1 MVSAAVGGGVVG
13 VCEADRVC
21 GRYANSRRP
30 EDLVE
35 EFEIERTSGP
45 GPGQDP
51 ASAGP
56 DFNVAPTKAAL
67 VVLRRQVKDAE
78 PQAEPGARPD
88 PGAQSEPVAQ
98 PDPDDA
104 PAAADDEGEATADAA
119 LEAALEAAREPKDPP
134 APRLLRLLTWGLVPS
149 WAKDR
154 SVGSRMIN
162 ARADSLLDKPAFR
175 RAALARRCLVPADG
189 WYEWQKSPTEK
200 DAKGKPRKQPFWIHP
215 AVDRPIAFA
224 GLYEFWRDPE
234 KEGDD
239 AWLTSFTIVTTQAE
253 PGLDVIHDRMPFVVP
268 EDRWAQW
275 LDPEVTDADAVRA
288 LLQPPVPG
296 RFVAT
301 AITTRVNAVVNNG
314 PELLDPAPLDQ
325 LRGVVDPA
333 TGELIGAGEA
343 PLF

>member
-1 MVSAAVGGGVVG
+1 M
-13 VCEADRVC
+13 
-21 GRYANSRRP
+21 
-30 EDLVE
+30 
-35 EFEIERTSGP
+35 
-45 GPGQDP
+45 
-51 ASAGP
+51 
-56 DFNVAPTKAAL
+56 
-67 VVLRRQVKDAE
+67 
-78 PQAEPGARPD
+78 
-88 PGAQSEPVAQ
+88 
-98 PDPDDA
+98 
-104 PAAADDEGEATADAA
+104 
-119 LEAALEAAREPKDPP
+119 
-134 APRLLRLLTWGLVPS
+134 LRLLTWGLVPS

-154 SVGSRMIN
+154 TVGSRMIN
-162 ARADSLLDKPAFR
+162 ARADSLLDKPAFK

-239 AWLTSFTIVTTQAE
+239 AWLTTFTIVTTEAE
-253 PGLDVIHDRMPFVVP
+253 PGLDVVHDRMPFVVP
-268 EDRWAQW
+268 EDRWAEW
-275 LDPEVTDADAVRA
+275 LDPEVTDPDAVRA

-301 AITTRVNAVVNNG
+301 AVSPRVNAVSNNG
-314 PELLDPAPLDQ
+314 PELLEPAPLDQ

>member
-1 MVSAAVGGGVVG
+1 LLTPDIDSSQTDPPPRLDVIGTGVRG
-13 VCEADRVC
+13 VCEAGSVC

-51 ASAGP
+51 GSAGP

-78 PQAEPGARPD
+78 PEPT
-88 PGAQSEPVAQ
+88 AQGEQ
-98 PDPDDA
+98 TGPDD
-104 PAAADDEGEATADAA
+104 PSAADDDGEAIVDAA
-119 LEAALEAAREPKDPP
+119 LEAEPEPRDPP
-134 APRLLRLLTWGLVPS
+134 APRMLRLLTWGLVPS

-234 KEGDD
+234 KEGHD
-239 AWLTSFTIVTTQAE
+239 AWLTTFTIVTTEAE

-268 EDRWAQW
+268 EDRWAEW
-275 LDPEVTDADAVRA
+275 LDPEVSDADTVRA

-301 AITTRVNAVVNNG
+301 AISTRVNAVSNNG
-314 PELLDPAPLDQ
+314 PELLEPAPLDQ

>member
-1 MVSAAVGGGVVG
+1 
-13 VCEADRVC
+13 VC

-35 EFEIERTSGP
+35 EFEVERTEDP

-51 ASAGP
+51 AAAGP
-56 DFNVAPTKAAL
+56 DFNVAPTKPAL
-67 VVLRRQVKDAE
+67 VVLRRPVKQEAPPPADDAA
-78 PQAEPGARPD
+78 QAA
-88 PGAQSEPVAQ
+88 
-98 PDPDDA
+98 DPD
-104 PAAADDEGEATADAA
+104 GEATADAA
-119 LEAALEAAREPKDPP
+119 LEAVEPPEP
-134 APRLLRLLTWGLVPS
+134 AAPRQLRLLTWGLVPS

-162 ARADSLLDKPAFR
+162 ARAESLLEKPAFR
-175 RAALARRCLVPADG
+175 RAVLTRRCLVPADG

-215 AVDRPIAFA
+215 GVDRPIAFA
-224 GLYEFWRDPE
+224 GIYEFWRDPAQP
-234 KEGDD
+234 D
-239 AWLTSFTIVTTQAE
+239 ADWLTTFSIVTTEAE

-268 EDRWAQW
+268 EDRWDAW
-275 LDPEVTDADAVRA
+275 LDPALTDADDVRA

-301 AITTRVNAVVNNG
+301 AVSTRVNAVVNNG
-314 PELLDPAPLDQ
+314 PELLEPLPLAD

-333 TGELIGAGEA
+333 TGELLGAGEA

>member
-1 MVSAAVGGGVVG
+1 VAWQ
-13 VCEADRVC
+13 ADRVC

-35 EFEIERTSGP
+35 EFEVERTAGP

-51 ASAGP
+51 SSAGP
-56 DFNVAPTKAAL
+56 DYNVAPTKPAL
-67 VVLRRQVKDAE
+67 VVLRRQVREAEPAEEPDDPPVVADAE
-78 PQAEPGARPD
+78 GEP
-88 PGAQSEPVAQ
+88 
-98 PDPDDA
+98 
-104 PAAADDEGEATADAA
+104 TADAA
-119 LEAALEAAREPKDPP
+119 LEAVEPAPPP
-134 APRLLRLLTWGLVPS
+134 APRMLRLLTWGLVPS
-149 WAKDR
+149 WAKER
-154 SVGSRMIN
+154 SVGNRMIN
-162 ARADSLLDKPAFR
+162 ARAESLLDKPAYR
-175 RAALARRCLVPADG
+175 RAALGRRCLVPADG

-215 AVDRPIAFA
+215 GVDRPIAFA
-224 GLYEFWRDPE
+224 GVYEFWRDPE

-239 AWLTSFTIVTTQAE
+239 AWLTTFAIITTQAE
-253 PGLDVIHDRMPFVVP
+253 PGLDVVHDRMPFVVP
-268 EDRWAQW
+268 EDRWADW
-275 LDPEVTDADAVRA
+275 LDPELTDPDAVRA

-301 AITTRVNAVVNNG
+301 AVTTRVNAVSNNG
-314 PELLDPAPLDQ
+314 PELLQPAPLDQ

>member
-1 MVSAAVGGGVVG
+1 M
-13 VCEADRVC
+13 C

-35 EFEIERTSGP
+35 EFEVERTDDP
-45 GPGQDP
+45 GPGADP
-51 ASAGP
+51 AGAGP
-56 DFNVAPTKAAL
+56 DFNVAPTKEVP
-67 VVLRRQVKDAE
+67 VVLRREVKDEAPENPDAAE
-78 PQAEPGARPD
+78 Q
-88 PGAQSEPVAQ
+88 
-98 PDPDDA
+98 DA
-104 PAAADDEGEATADAA
+104 P
-119 LEAALEAAREPKDPP
+119 RP
-134 APRLLRLLTWGLVPS
+134 APRMLRLLTWGLVPS
-149 WAKDR
+149 WAKER

-162 ARADSLLDKPAFR
+162 ARAESLLDKPAFR
-175 RAALARRCLVPADG
+175 RAVLARRCLVPADG

-215 AVDRPIAFA
+215 GVDRPIAFA
-224 GLYEFWRDPE
+224 GIYEFWRDPAQP
-234 KEGDD
+234 D
-239 AWLTSFTIVTTQAE
+239 ADWLTSFSIVTTEAE

-268 EDRWAQW
+268 EDRWDAW
-275 LDPEVTDADAVRA
+275 LDPALTDADDVRA

-301 AITTRVNAVVNNG
+301 AVSTRVNAVVNNG
-314 PELLDPAPLDQ
+314 PELLDPVPLAD

>member
-1 MVSAAVGGGVVG
+1 MTLAYPQGRLPATSRDANRATGRAVGGP
-13 VCEADRVC
+13 CEALGVC

-30 EDLVE
+30 DDLVE
-35 EFEIERTSGP
+35 EFEVERASGP

-51 ASAGP
+51 SAARA
-56 DFNVAPTKAAL
+56 DYNIAPTKPAL
-67 VVLRRQVKDAE
+67 VVLRRQVPAEAVLDVPDADE
-78 PQAEPGARPD
+78 G
-88 PGAQSEPVAQ
+88 
-98 PDPDDA
+98 A
-104 PAAADDEGEATADAA
+104 PATDADGEPTADAA
-119 LEAALEAAREPKDPP
+119 LEAVPPSAAP

-162 ARADSLLDKPAFR
+162 CRAESLLEKPAFR
-175 RAALARRCLVPADG
+175 RGALHRRCLVPADG

-215 AVDRPIAFA
+215 GVDRPIAFA
-224 GLYEFWRDPE
+224 GIYEFWRDPA
-234 KEGDD
+234 KADADD
-239 AWLTSFTIVTTQAE
+239 PWLTTFSIVTTQAE

-268 EDRWAQW
+268 EDRWAAW
-275 LDPEVTDADAVRA
+275 LDPELTDPDDVRA

-301 AITTRVNAVVNNG
+301 AISTRVNAVPNNG
-314 PELLDPAPLDQ
+314 PELLEPVPLAD

-333 TGELIGAGEA
+333 SGELIGAGEA